1 MPSRRR
7 LCDLAGLAQQ
17 GRIALAVTLRRR
29 HVLTGALLPLPALA
43 QASWPRRPI
52 RLIVPYPPGGN
63 ADLLGR
69 LVAASLGTSLSQSV
83 VVDNKAGAGG
93 TTGAAEAA
101 RAEADGYTLLLGD
114 IATHAIGPAINP
126 TVTYD
131 PLRDFEAVARLTS
144 VSLPL
149 VVPASSPHRTL
160 ADLLAAGR
168 RGRGLTFASAGI
180 GTPQHLAFAQL
191 ANMTGIQAEHVP
203 YRGSAPAVT
212 DLTAG
217 RVDAMIDGTVVP
229 QVRDG
234 TLRAL
239 AITGDRRGTQL
250 PDVPTVA
257 EAGVPGYVFASWH
270 GVFAPARTPEA
281 VVARVNAEVNR
292 ALEDAAIRDRLISLG
307 IEPRPG
313 TPAAF
318 RAHVEQQVGAMR
330 ELVRISGARA
340 D

>member
-1 MPSRRR
+1 MPILSRRH
-7 LCDLAGLAQQ
+7 LLAA
-17 GRIALAVTLRRR
+17 T
-29 HVLTGALLPLPALA
+29 ALLPAAATAQPAWL
-43 QASWPRRPI
+43 RRPL

-69 LVAASLGTSLSQSV
+69 LVAAPLAARLGQSV
-83 VVDNKAGAGG
+83 VVDNRPGAGG
-93 TTGAAEAA
+93 STGAAEAA
-101 RAEADGYTLLLGD
+101 RAEADGHTLLLGD
-114 IATHAIGPAINP
+114 IATHAIGPALNP

-144 VSLPL
+144 VPLLL
-149 VVPASSPHRTL
+149 VVPAASPHRTL
-160 ADLLAAGR
+160 AELLVAGR
-168 RGRGLTFASAGI
+168 GGRGLTYASAGI
-180 GTPQHLAFAQL
+180 GTPQHLAFARL
-191 ANMTGIQAEHVP
+191 AAMAGFEAQHVP

-239 AITGDRRGTQL
+239 AITGERRSAQL
-250 PDVPTVA
+250 PGVPTAA
-257 EAGVPGYVFASWH
+257 EAGLPGYAFASWH
-270 GVFAPARTPEA
+270 GIFTPARTPEA
-281 VVARVNAEVNR
+281 AVTAVNAEVNR
-292 ALEDAAIRDRLISLG
+292 ALEDTAIRDRLLGLG

-318 RAHVEQQVGAMR
+318 RAHVAEQAATMR
-330 ELVRISGARA
+330 DLIRASGAKA